1 MVRRTLQD
9 WASIAEIVGAF
20 AIVISLAYVAY
31 EIRENTRAL
40 EATSRQSLADQ
51 DLEFISSALDSSVV
65 AVANAKYWAGQEL
78 SNLEMSQL
86 IEREHLNFR
95 IFENAFYQ
103 YSIGAVAESE
113 WQRYVQI
120 IDVVICDVMRD
131 PATQMW
137 QRYGPSFTSDF
148 RNVVDETVGDCS
160 E

>member
-1 MVRRTLQD
+1 MARRTLQD

-51 DLEFISSALDSSVV
+51 DLEFIGSALDSSVV
-65 AVANAKYWAGQEL
+65 AVAYAKYWAGQEL
-78 SNLEMSQL
+78 SNLELSQL
-86 IEREHLNFR
+86 IEREHPNFR

-103 YSIGAVAESE
+103 HAIGAIAESE

-120 IDVVICDVMRD
+120 IDVVICDAMKD

-137 QRYGPSFTSDF
+137 QRYAPSFTPDF
-148 RNVVDETVGDCS
+148 RNVVDEIVADCS
-160 E
+160 G

>member
-1 MVRRTLQD
+1 MTRRTLQD

-51 DLEFISSALDSSVV
+51 DLEFIGSALDSSVV
-65 AVANAKYWAGQEL
+65 AVAYAKYWAGQEL

-103 YSIGAVAESE
+103 YSIGAIAESE

-120 IDVVICDVMRD
+120 IDVVICDGMKD

-137 QRYGPSFTSDF
+137 QRYGPSFTPDF
-148 RNVVDETVGDCS
+148 RIVVDETVGDCS